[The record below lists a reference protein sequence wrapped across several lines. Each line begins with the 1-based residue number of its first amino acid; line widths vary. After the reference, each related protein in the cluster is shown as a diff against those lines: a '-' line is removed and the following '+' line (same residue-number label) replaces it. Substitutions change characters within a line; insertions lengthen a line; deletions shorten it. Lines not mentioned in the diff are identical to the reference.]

1 MVARVDSTDYLA
13 HTCPEADR
21 LFDLQMD
28 ALNMAADCA
37 GDYIDVT
44 LGVNVVAEAAR
55 DCMQKIHDKNKEL
68 RDNLR
73 NAMDEMADEIAELTD
88 AKTELESK
96 LDDEAAN
103 AAQYMRDAQEA
114 EKEIND
120 LNTELGLVRD
130 DLAAAQAEAEALRLE
145 NQRMAAQF

>member
-1 MVARVDSTDYLA
+1 MGARVDSTDYLR

-28 ALNMAADCA
+28 DLHRAADCA
-37 GDYIDVT
+37 ADCVDV
-44 LGVNVVAEAAR
+44 LIAVRAVAEAAR
-55 DCMQKIHDKNKEL
+55 ECMQKIHDKNKEL

-73 NAMDEMADEIAELTD
+73 NAMDEMADEIAGQTD
-88 AKTELESK
+88 KCTDLESK
-96 LDDEAAN
+96 LEDATDGQARYRREFEA
-103 AAQYMRDAQEA
+103 A
-114 EKEIND
+114 EKEIDN
-120 LNTELGLVRD
+120 LMLEVELTKN